1 MRGKMA
7 CLDRSIK
14 FNRERWMRM
23 MGYVNQ
29 SASLTG
35 KMLKDLLSGL
45 AVGVYVIFLLY
56 LGGRNMLQQYF
67 SAYYTGEAELVEEL
81 GEYARQRGLGA
92 TDVRALIPWIEDK
105 GIREFKVARKG
116 WLLFD
121 ASYPGVMLPGRKEQP
136 NSKWR
141 IYYHVAFADG
151 DADVYISTGFDIKY
165 YRALLAVS
173 VASGF
178 AACLGIVISGMKEN
192 VAYIQCLEKE
202 VDAIKRGSLQ
212 EAVTVKGRDELGQL
226 AYGLD
231 QMRRQLYEKG
241 EMEKELR
248 AAQEKLVLGMSH
260 DLRTPLTG
268 LLAYMEV
275 IKKQEREGRLSREY
289 IDKAYGKILQIKHLS
304 DQMFEY
310 FFIDSRQGAVLE
322 SLEDI
327 SSAFGDYLSELCA
340 MLECCG
346 FCVNAE
352 SLRWEPVFVRFST
365 DYLGR
370 IINNVFSNIER
381 YGDKQKQVKIWLIY
395 EPYRAGI
402 AIQNS
407 MAAPGQYVEGT
418 GIGIKNIA
426 LMMEQMGGT
435 AEVDLQE
442 GYYRIVL
449 YFPLQS
455 ENGNL
460 GNFTPLI

>member
-81 GEYARQRGLGA
+81 GEYARQRSLGA

-151 DADVYISTGFDIKY
+151 DADVYISTGFDVKY

-192 VAYIQCLEKE
+192 VAYIQRLEKE

-310 FFIDSRQGAVLE
+310 FFIDSRRGAVLE

-352 SLRWEPVFVRFST
+352 SLRWKPVFVRFST

-418 GIGIKNIA
+418 GIGIKNIS

-442 GYYRIVL
+442 RHYRIVL

-460 GNFTPLI
+460 GTVKK

>member
-1 MRGKMA
+1 MQMT
-7 CLDRSIK
+7 
-14 FNRERWMRM
+14 
-23 MGYVNQ
+23 GYENQ

-45 AVGVYVIFLLY
+45 AVGAYMIFLLY
-56 LGGRNMLQQYF
+56 LGGMNMLQQYF
-67 SAYYTGEAELVEEL
+67 STYYTGEAELVEEL
-81 GEYARQRGLGA
+81 GEYARRRRLGA
-92 TDVRALIPWIEDK
+92 TDVRKLIPWIEDK

-121 ASYPGVMLPGRKEQP
+121 ASYPGVILPGRKEQP
-136 NSKWR
+136 DSKWR
-141 IYYHVAFADG
+141 AYYHVAFADG
-151 DADVYISTGFDIKY
+151 DADVYISTGFDVKY

-173 VASGF
+173 VVSGF

-192 VAYIQCLEKE
+192 VAYIQRLEKE
-202 VDAIKRGSLQ
+202 VDIIKRGSLQ

-231 QMRRQLYEKG
+231 QLRRQLYEKR

-275 IKKQEREGRLSREY
+275 IKKQEREGRLNREY
-289 IDKAYGKILQIKHLS
+289 IDKAYDKILQIKHLS

-310 FFIDSRQGAVLE
+310 FFIDSRQGAALE
-322 SLEDI
+322 SLEEI

-346 FCVNAE
+346 FSVNAK
-352 SLRWEPVFVRFST
+352 SLQWKPVFVRFST

-381 YGDKQKQVKIWLIY
+381 YGDKEKQVKIWVIY
-395 EPYRAGI
+395 EPYRVGI

-407 MAAPGQYVEGT
+407 MAEPGQYVEGT
-418 GIGIKNIA
+418 GIGIKNIS
-426 LMMEQMGGT
+426 LMMEQMGGA
-435 AEVDLQE
+435 AEVDMEE
-442 GYYRIVL
+442 GHYRIVL

-455 ENGNL
+455 ENGTL
-460 GNFTPLI
+460 

>member
-1 MRGKMA
+1 MQMT
-7 CLDRSIK
+7 
-14 FNRERWMRM
+14 
-23 MGYVNQ
+23 GYENQ

-45 AVGVYVIFLLY
+45 AVGAYMIFLLY
-56 LGGRNMLQQYF
+56 LGGMNMLQQYF
-67 SAYYTGEAELVEEL
+67 STYYTGEAELVEEL
-81 GEYARQRGLGA
+81 GEYARRRRLGA
-92 TDVRALIPWIEDK
+92 TDVRKLIPWIEDK

-121 ASYPGVMLPGRKEQP
+121 ASYPGVILPGRKEQP
-136 NSKWR
+136 DSKWR
-141 IYYHVAFADG
+141 AYYHVAFADG
-151 DADVYISTGFDIKY
+151 DADVYISTGFDVKY

-173 VASGF
+173 VVSGF

-192 VAYIQCLEKE
+192 VAYIQRLEKE
-202 VDAIKRGSLQ
+202 VDIIKRGSLQ

-231 QMRRQLYEKG
+231 QLRRQLYEKR

-275 IKKQEREGRLSREY
+275 IKKQEREGRLNREY
-289 IDKAYGKILQIKHLS
+289 IDKAYDKILQIKHLS

-310 FFIDSRQGAVLE
+310 FFIDSRQGAAME
-322 SLEDI
+322 SLEEI
-327 SSAFGDYLSELCA
+327 SSAFGDSEMCA

-346 FCVNAE
+346 FSVNAK
-352 SLRWEPVFVRFST
+352 SLQWKPVFVRFST

-381 YGDKQKQVKIWLIY
+381 YGDKEKQVKIWVIY
-395 EPYRAGI
+395 EPYRVGI

-407 MAAPGQYVEGT
+407 MAEPGQYVEGT
-418 GIGIKNIA
+418 GIGIKNIS
-426 LMMEQMGGT
+426 LMMEQMGGA
-435 AEVDLQE
+435 AEVDMKE
-442 GYYRIVL
+442 GHYRIVL

-455 ENGNL
+455 ENGTL
-460 GNFTPLI
+460 